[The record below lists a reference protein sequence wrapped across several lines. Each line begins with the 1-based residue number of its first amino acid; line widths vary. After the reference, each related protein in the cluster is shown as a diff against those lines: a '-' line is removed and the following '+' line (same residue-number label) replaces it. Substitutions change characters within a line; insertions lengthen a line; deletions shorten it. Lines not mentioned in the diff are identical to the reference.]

1 MQEISTCILVIT
13 LASLMAFDTDG
24 IGRTYV
30 QLKNAG
36 NSFSLNCKYLL
47 LELSGGGREP
57 KIDFY
62 AFLNQRSHSFLKL
75 YIIFFVSQYIKI
87 NRILNTKNLC
97 EIPKSMMRQRKYCCS
112 CIWGL

>member
-1 MQEISTCILVIT
+1 MQEIPTCILVIT

-36 NSFSLNCKYLL
+36 NSLSLNCKYFL

-57 KIDFY
+57 RIVFY
-62 AFLNQRSHSFLKL
+62 AFLNQPFIFKALHHFFLFVCFSL
-75 YIIFFVSQYIKI
+75 Y
-87 NRILNTKNLC
+87 
-97 EIPKSMMRQRKYCCS
+97 
-112 CIWGL
+112 